1 MIKGNKGEWSEIY
14 ALLKLLGDKNLF
26 AGDANLNKIEELFYP
41 IIKIIR
47 IENDGNFE
55 YEINSD
61 LVIISG
67 GIEELR
73 IPVKTFLFKS
83 AELLAEIKSSIGTFS
98 IPEVEEFMKLINCQ
112 TLKAK
117 SSSKTDIR
125 IVIHDQRINQ
135 TAELGF
141 SIKSQ
146 LGGEATLLNAGKT
159 TNFIYQVLDFNPT
172 KKEIDNINKID
183 SKSKIKDRIEVIK
196 SKGGYLKFVNL
207 EQDIFKN
214 NLVLI
219 DSLLP
224 NIVAEILNT
233 FFTTSLSSTKDL
245 IENINIKNP
254 INYDNQFAH
263 SFYEYKMKRF
273 LTDVALGMTPSKV
286 WTGVYDATGG
296 YLIVKE
302 NGDVLCYHIYNRN
315 QFEDYLFV
323 NTKLETASSTRHD
336 FGKIYEFDGHFYFKL
351 NLQIRFK

>member
-1 MIKGNKGEWSEIY
+1 MIAGNKGEWSEIY
-14 ALLKLLGDKNLF
+14 ALFKLLGDKSLF
-26 AGDANLNKIEELFYP
+26 AGDANLNKIEDLFYP

-47 IENDGNFE
+47 IENDENFE
-55 YEINSD
+55 YEIKGD

-67 GIEELR
+67 GKEELR
-73 IPVKTFLFKS
+73 IPVKTFLLKS
-83 AELLAEIKSSIGTFS
+83 AELLAEIKGSSGSFS
-98 IPEVEEFMKLINCQ
+98 IPEVEAFMKSICCQ

-117 SSSKTDIR
+117 SSSKTDIK

-141 SIKSQ
+141 SIKSR

-159 TNFIYQVLDFNPT
+159 TNFVYQVLDFKPT
-172 KKEIDNINKID
+172 NKEIENINEID
-183 SKSKIKDRIEVIK
+183 SKSKIKDRIEAIK
-196 SKGGYLKFVNL
+196 MKGGHLKFVNL
-207 EQDIFKN
+207 EQIIFKN

-224 NIVAEILNT
+224 NIVAEILKT

-245 IENINIKNP
+245 TENINSNNP
-254 INYDNQFAH
+254 INYDTQFAH

-286 WTGVYDATGG
+286 WTGLYDATGG

-315 QFEDYLFV
+315 QFEDYLFA
-323 NTKLETASSTRHD
+323 NTKLETASSTRHE
-336 FGKIYEFDGHFYFKL
+336 FGKIYEFDGQFYFKL